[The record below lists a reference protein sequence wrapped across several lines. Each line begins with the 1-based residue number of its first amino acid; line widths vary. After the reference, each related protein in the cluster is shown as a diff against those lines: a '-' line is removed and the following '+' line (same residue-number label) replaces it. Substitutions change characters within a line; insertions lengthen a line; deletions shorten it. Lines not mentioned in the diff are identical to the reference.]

1 MTTET
6 PKIPNP
12 STSFIKEIEL
22 GASDSTL
29 KIAGLRGEVKGE
41 SLKMALNCLIRIASS
56 DAQLQVGEEMITAR
70 QALELGLVTYIC
82 PPDDLTIIVEEKA
95 REIGQ
100 LAPLA
105 IARAIESVDKG
116 IELPLDQ
123 AMELETELF
132 VACFETEDAREGPR
146 AFLEKRKPVFRGI

>member
-6 PKIPNP
+6 PKTPNP
-12 STSFIKEIEL
+12 STSFIKEIKL
-22 GASDSTL
+22 GVSDSIL
-29 KIAGLRGEVKGE
+29 KIAGLDGEVKRE
-41 SLKMALNCLIRIASS
+41 SLEMALGCLIRIASS
-56 DAQLQVGEEMITAR
+56 DARLQVGEEIITAE
-70 QALELGLVTYIC
+70 QAWELGLVTHIC
-82 PPDDLTIIVEEKA
+82 PPDDLERVVQEKA
-95 REIGQ
+95 REIGE

-116 IELPLDQ
+116 NDLSPDQ